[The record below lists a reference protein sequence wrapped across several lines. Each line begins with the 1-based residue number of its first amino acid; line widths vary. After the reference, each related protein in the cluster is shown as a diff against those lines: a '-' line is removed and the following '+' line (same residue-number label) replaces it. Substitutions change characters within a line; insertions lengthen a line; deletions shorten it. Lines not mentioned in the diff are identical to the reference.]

1 MPTDPNCLFC
11 KIIAGQIPSFKVF
24 EDDAVFAF
32 LDIGPLT
39 NGHTLVI
46 PKAHHPTVM
55 AIPPEALAAAAARLP
70 SIAKAVLA
78 ATGAPACHILINNG
92 EQAMQ
97 TVHHLHIHII
107 PRSDND
113 TFTIPWKTTP
123 LDKTSAPQLVQHIQ
137 SHLQSPI
144 QST

>member
-11 KIIAGQIPSFKVF
+11 KIIDGQIPSFKVF

-55 AIPPEALAAAAARLP
+55 SIPPETLAAATARLP
-70 SIAKAVLA
+70 MLSKAVLA

-92 EQAMQ
+92 EHALQS
-97 TVHHLHIHII
+97 VHHLHIHII
-107 PRSDND
+107 PRTADD
-113 TFTIPWKTTP
+113 TFTIPWKTIP
-123 LDKTSAPQLVQHIQ
+123 LDKSSAPALLQKIQ
-137 SHLQSPI
+137 SHLAP
-144 QST
+144 